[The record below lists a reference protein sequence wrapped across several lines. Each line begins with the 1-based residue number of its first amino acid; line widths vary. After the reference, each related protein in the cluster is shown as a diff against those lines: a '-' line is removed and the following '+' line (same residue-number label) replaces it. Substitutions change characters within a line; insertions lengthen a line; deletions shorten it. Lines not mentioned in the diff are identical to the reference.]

1 MLGGPSD
8 DLWFDKVTS
17 TQVQIVVG
25 VNSKLFLDT
34 DDASRGT
41 TDYGA
46 VVYEQERTNTRE
58 LTFSARMDKM
68 TEMWPGWLV
77 GAWS

>member
-1 MLGGPSD
+1 MLVGPSD

>member
-1 MLGGPSD
+1 MLVGPSD

-34 DDASRGT
+34 DDASRRT

-46 VVYEQERTNTRE
+46 VVYEQEWTNTRE
-58 LTFSARMDKM
+58 LTFSTCMDKM